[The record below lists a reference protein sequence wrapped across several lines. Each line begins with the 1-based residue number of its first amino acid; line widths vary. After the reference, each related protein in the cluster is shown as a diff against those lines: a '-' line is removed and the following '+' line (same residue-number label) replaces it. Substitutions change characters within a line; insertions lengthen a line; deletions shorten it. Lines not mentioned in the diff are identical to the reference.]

1 MEAYRSSLSVVYVI
15 PYYRLTPDICR
26 VLVDNFEGLT
36 VWRFT
41 DGEFKKFKQIA
52 VIQLY
57 PVGVAVIPLSEL
69 PQGFPTAAAGV

>member
-1 MEAYRSSLSVVYVI
+1 MIESLPHLMYGGLLVYVI

-41 DGEFKKFKQIA
+41 DGE
-52 VIQLY
+52 VR
-57 PVGVAVIPLSEL
+57 LSS
-69 PQGFPTAAAGV
+69 PSRRSGRSG